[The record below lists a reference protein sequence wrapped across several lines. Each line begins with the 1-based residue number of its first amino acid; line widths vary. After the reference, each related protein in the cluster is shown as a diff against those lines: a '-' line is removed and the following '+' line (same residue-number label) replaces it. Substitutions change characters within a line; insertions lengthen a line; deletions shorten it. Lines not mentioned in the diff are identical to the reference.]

1 MSYARPGFLAS
12 IVASVDK
19 EPDSREVAAVCAVVE
34 KRKHADLAAARQL
47 ECQKNRNLV
56 HVAEEEDDVRVRDQD
71 AEVVESPD
79 NPDDL
84 DKMGPGGMRQQFI
97 RSIPHFARLN
107 EKTRDLLPQYIFRV
121 VHSESAGKVFEKDG
135 ITHFESHAVHTHG
148 SSAFDAFTQDEIT
161 DQLRAHICGWTSTGG
176 QPFSSHFI
184 STTDSF
190 ECALNRAERHV
201 VNKGTD
207 ITIYV
212 IDTNSLQQPTVAILM
227 FLALQAWNVSS
238 KLPEWRNELYRYGSL
253 TEWLFWDEIAASWVD
268 RIEYPKFANPKR
280 TSDNRWKLSLRDVI
294 PDVVDA
300 ARGDENTKRGVPRT
314 ILHAAL
320 YSTQRMEEERRY
332 FDLSVFVGRCGPLP
346 DAPASVKR
354 DKRANISAQHIE
366 DVWTLASATNSKNLV
381 FMWILSLTTQR
392 FYFDSIVRGVVQY
405 HPEVVVDTLHV
416 MSGGEDAGAMKTLV
430 YYMPGPHCFGRVDV
444 NQYQKLMEACIV
456 QWDLLQKV
464 NATSSHRP
472 AIYIATG
479 PARPLRNLLQLKE
492 LGLLGKCRIEPI
504 LKDHGVTVGHPDLKT
519 VETRARRVLQRETDE
534 EFRAR
539 RRADYGD
546 KFYPPTEKPLVTTR
560 RVKDRGHLRRY
571 DKKVATD
578 YSWGFSTNQQPT
590 STAEAALGDKSDAS
604 QLPIKRDERKLLLAQ
619 ARQPPTV
626 GSTILSA
633 LTETKSITSEL

>member
-84 DKMGPGGMRQQFI
+84 DVHFETQAFEGKIAPLNKLIKKMGPGGMRQQFI

-227 FLALQAWNVSS
+227 FLALEAWNVSS

-300 ARGDENTKRGVPRT
+300 ARGDENTERGVPRT

-320 YSTQRMEEERRY
+320 YSTQRVEEERRY

-416 MSGGEDAGAMKTLV
+416 ISGGEDAGAMETLI

-456 QWDLLQKV
+456 QWDLLQKE
-464 NATSSHRP
+464 H
-472 AIYIATG
+472 
-479 PARPLRNLLQLKE
+479 
-492 LGLLGKCRIEPI
+492 
-504 LKDHGVTVGHPDLKT
+504 DVTVVHPDLKT

-539 RRADYGD
+539 HRADYGD
-546 KFYPPTEKPLVTTR
+546 KFYPPTEKPLITTR
-560 RVKDRGHLRRY
+560 RVKDRGHLRRC

-578 YSWGFSTNQQPT
+578 YSWGFSTNQQST

-604 QLPIKRDERKLLLAQ
+604 QLPIERDERKLLLAQ
-619 ARQPPTV
+619 ARPPPTV
-626 GSTILSA
+626 GSTIQPA
-633 LTETKSITSEL
+633 LTKTK